1 MLRVRPHKGPPADVQ
16 DGELD
21 SSIREVGIAWEL
33 WIISISD
40 ADESFTV
47 ELDLKYTW
55 IARGFAAQY
64 AAAGSP
70 HDRSERM
77 GELIAKCWMPYVHVN
92 NVHEEIQEVS
102 EKVNCVDP
110 TTGRMHC
117 FSKVR
122 CKCSET
128 LELHR
133 FPFDRQWL
141 TVHIGTYR
149 DIGEVVFVPYPGRP
163 CFNNTRAS
171 RWTLKHTIEPML
183 IVPDPQSAGLVASSG
198 RSYHRCFISIEAE
211 RDFWWYVMHFIL
223 PHMVILM
230 MNANV
235 IIIPRNEVGDRNSV
249 TLTLLLTTVAFQ
261 FLLVP
266 EVPKKRYVTILDGVM
281 NLGLLVQLASCA
293 IVFLHAD
300 LPTREGET
308 RVHMYEVT
316 DQKAEEVERL
326 FLSWV
331 IGGWVLVNVSL
342 VLAVWAFEVLE
353 NVFPWLHSMSPV
365 DQDWILSAL
374 GQNAATPAR
383 GSFLMHRM
391 GKTHASSRCTIE
403 PFRRAL
409 IQQLVE

>member
-1 MLRVRPHKGPPADVQ
+1 MPKANEIRKGKLRAEERLIYFDGRMLRVRPHKGPPADVQ

-149 DIGEVVFVPYPGRP
+149 DIGEVVFVPYPVSGRAAHGAP
-163 CFNNTRAS
+163 PPLCRRKRAADERRASTCARGGRASTTRA
-171 RWTLKHTIEPML
+171 
-183 IVPDPQSAGLVASSG
+183 QAAG
-198 RSYHRCFISIEAE
+198 RSS
-211 RDFWWYVMHFIL
+211 
-223 PHMVILM
+223 
-230 MNANV
+230 
-235 IIIPRNEVGDRNSV
+235 
-249 TLTLLLTTVAFQ
+249 
-261 FLLVP
+261 
-266 EVPKKRYVTILDGVM
+266 
-281 NLGLLVQLASCA
+281 
-293 IVFLHAD
+293 
-300 LPTREGET
+300 TR
-308 RVHMYEVT
+308 
-316 DQKAEEVERL
+316 
-326 FLSWV
+326 S
-331 IGGWVLVNVSL
+331 
-342 VLAVWAFEVLE
+342 
-353 NVFPWLHSMSPV
+353 SP
-365 DQDWILSAL
+365 
-374 GQNAATPAR
+374 
-383 GSFLMHRM
+383 
-391 GKTHASSRCTIE
+391 C
-403 PFRRAL
+403 
-409 IQQLVE
+409 

>member
-1 MLRVRPHKGPPADVQ
+1 MRVGCAGPMHACRRSP
-16 DGELD
+16 
-21 SSIREVGIAWEL
+21 
-33 WIISISD
+33 
-40 ADESFTV
+40 TV
-47 ELDLKYTW
+47 R
-55 IARGFAAQY
+55 A
-64 AAAGSP
+64 
-70 HDRSERM
+70 
-77 GELIAKCWMPYVHVN
+77 
-92 NVHEEIQEVS
+92 
-102 EKVNCVDP
+102 
-110 TTGRMHC
+110 
-117 FSKVR
+117 
-122 CKCSET
+122 
-128 LELHR
+128 
-133 FPFDRQWL
+133 
-141 TVHIGTYR
+141 
-149 DIGEVVFVPYPGRP
+149 
-163 CFNNTRAS
+163 AS
-171 RWTLKHTIEPML
+171 RPRPARL
-183 IVPDPQSAGLVASSG
+183 S
-198 RSYHRCFISIEAE
+198 CFISIEAE

-266 EVPKKRYVTILDGVM
+266 EVRARARARAARSWAQLGAAGRSWALHGRRDVPRAAHTPSRVARARVSHSQVPKKRYVTILDGVM